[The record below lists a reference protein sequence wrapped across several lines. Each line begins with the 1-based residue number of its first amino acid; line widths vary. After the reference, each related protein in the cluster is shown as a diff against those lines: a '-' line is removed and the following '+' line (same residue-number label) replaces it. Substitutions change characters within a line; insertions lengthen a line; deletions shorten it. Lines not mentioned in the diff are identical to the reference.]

1 MDDLIIHVYTVH
13 INRSRICWTVT
24 HSIFF
29 LWMSI
34 SWWMAKRCCSYFTKD
49 VIHLPDMLCN
59 VYILRKEIQ
68 GLSWTENLL
77 IGLRCLYNWKCL
89 ATDIIGPL
97 PETNR
102 RYHWSKSIATK
113 ILWNKIIAN
122 YGRPLITSIHYS
134 YQP

>member
-29 LWMSI
+29 YECRYLDEWQKGAAHISQRMS
-34 SWWMAKRCCSYFTKD
+34 YLT
-49 VIHLPDMLCN
+49 DMLCN

-77 IGLRCLYNWKCL
+77 IGVRCLYNWKCL

-102 RYHWSKSIATK
+102 RYH
-113 ILWNKIIAN
+113 
-122 YGRPLITSIHYS
+122 
-134 YQP
+134 